1 MSLEKY
7 YGNLEKYLKER
18 QALYE
23 KRETSSRQNIA
34 EYDRKLQDKKSSQA
48 EQVRSLVGKALEIE
62 GLERL
67 LAEIMNLNLLCM
79 LTTHVQMMAIDIAT
93 AITKL
98 EESGS
103 LQKKDLED
111 MKKMRD
117 KIEEFQRLLE
127 ESYKKAKRTEESRK
141 KNLSYVL

>member
-1 MSLEKY
+1 MSLEEY

-23 KRETSSRQNIA
+23 KRETSSRQIIA
-34 EYDRKLQDKKSSQA
+34 EYDRRLQDKKSSQA
-48 EQVRSLVGKALEIE
+48 EQIRALVGKALEYE

-67 LAEIMNLNLLCM
+67 VAEIMNLNFLCL
-79 LTTHVQMMAIDIAT
+79 LTTHVQMMAIELAT
-93 AITKL
+93 AIVRL
-98 EESGS
+98 EESGT

-117 KIEEFQRLLE
+117 KIEGFQRLLE
-127 ESYKKAKRTEESRK
+127 ESYKKAKLTEESRK
-141 KNLSYVL
+141 KNLPYVL